1 MKNWEKFEVNCTD
14 YLNDK
19 FSDYARFEHQ
29 GGSDSTTADIKI
41 KTINGQVFYIEA
53 KETPAQCGQFVLL
66 PDIQNQEFTYSDK
79 NISSINV
86 YSREIMR
93 HMNRHFEEFKE
104 AGTSGKDIV
113 MENGEDIFADW
124 IIQYYKD
131 KGVRY
136 FITNNFVILPIDHFR
151 SYFNITA
158 KYRIKRSGSSSPG
171 RALTVYFSRAF
182 QNGEYDEFCITDV
195 FVEGT
200 KLFVKSNT
208 EIHNKRFYHLNYE
221 YMFSKRDD
229 RYELRKLSN
238 TFNANVIFSITA
250 KGYLPGLTDD
260 EFISSINSGF

>member
-1 MKNWEKFEVNCTD
+1 MKSWEKFELDCTN
-14 YLNDK
+14 YLSK
-19 FSDYARFEHQ
+19 TFGDYAKFIHQ
-29 GGSDSTTADIKI
+29 GGSDSTIPDILV
-41 KTINGQVFYIEA
+41 KTSLGNTFYIEA

-66 PDIQNQEFTYSDK
+66 PDIQNQQFTYSDK

-86 YSREIMR
+86 YSREIMN
-93 HMNRHFEEFKE
+93 HMNRYFEEFKE
-104 AGTSGKDIV
+104 AGTSGKDII
-113 MENGEDIFADW
+113 MPNGEEVFADW
-124 IIQYYKD
+124 IIHYYKD

-136 FITNNFVILPIDHFR
+136 FITNDFVILPIDHFR

-182 QNGEYDEFCITDV
+182 QNGEYDEFCVTDV

-200 KLFVKSNT
+200 KLFVKSNI
-208 EIHNKRFYHLNYE
+208 ELHNKRFYHLNYE

-250 KGYLPGLTDD
+250 KGCLPGLTDD